1 MNKNIN
7 RAEEYCDKLFHRDD
21 YNKMNTNDLL
31 TLEDK
36 MAEFYYKFIENDNYE
51 FSLFNYA
58 EVIRE
63 LTIRENK

>member
-1 MNKNIN
+1 MSDLN
-7 RAEEYCDKLFHRDD
+7 RLNNQKVTEEYDD
-21 YNKMNTNDLL
+21 YSEMNTSDLL
-31 TLEDK
+31 TLEAK

-51 FSLFNYA
+51 FSLSDYA